1 MEEEGLSIE
10 DASVM
15 DYEEMYA
22 EIEYAEEERLEKIQ
36 FERTCPKAFFDGY
49 DREAALKSYEG
60 ITVQFKMSGMYLT
73 VQPTED
79 GYKYLVYDQE
89 LHEISGDACG
99 NPEDSIQKAMYAS
112 LKNEGL
118 EDVECVKVDDR
129 EFRDKVIS
137 HSKEVLA
144 SGDVRFTSELGRC
157 ETALNG
163 MDRAEIEYEVLFHA
177 RAVLEEMGLENEVT
191 LIGARVHGS
200 RSRDDLYRADSD
212 LDVVLSYRGN
222 IREDSFFNELNSYG
236 MAIAGIKVDINPI
249 LEERITLAEYIKESE
264 AYLDQQEIR
273 KLAVDLDNFS
283 YEYDTYEYKDT
294 VENREEQ
301 VEKLT
306 EDILN
311 KETAGLKD
319 WLTEVAEESDIDS
332 DVITA
337 RSLLSRLENAETF
350 SIFTRQPEQEQP
362 EATITFYVAEC
373 MEFPVM
379 GEYHNNLTLEEAIKI
394 YESIP
399 ADRLHG
405 GKGIGFDLQD
415 GDKDYSGEYELM
427 CWDRVDRE
435 LIDMIPHYKESPLV
449 QKAINDME
457 KYLNEKHGKVQE
469 AEQTVEVKQEVSEA
483 PVKKESVSVEEN
495 QTQKK
500 EPAKGERGELK
511 KSVLQSLKEFQARAK
526 AQEQKN
532 KEAEKSKAHKKGD
545 VEL

>member
-1 MEEEGLSIE
+1 
-10 DASVM
+10 
-15 DYEEMYA
+15 MYA

-163 MDRAEIEYEVLFHA
+163 MDRAVIEYEVLFHA

-379 GEYHNNLTLEEAIKI
+379 GEYHTNLTLEEAIKI

-500 EPAKGERGELK
+500 EPAKGERGEMK